1 MANSVNLFDVWGPE
15 KVSQGNKPFEL
26 VRFNG
31 REVAAMPFTSDSAV
45 VKLHFNDEPEIR
57 GYVHCN
63 GEGCALCRLG
73 RPKEE
78 RALLPVY
85 LPAQGTIGVIPISPS
100 SRPGALRPQLL
111 PLLRS
116 EKKLV
121 VFIKKADQLTFS
133 VGSSEMDPKDHRG
146 DRRIEDFQKKLEAGE
161 LDLTS
166 VYPRMSNEA
175 LARVPGIGTMLTL
188 KGIEVGAGNQR

>member
-1 MANSVNLFDVWGPE
+1 MANCIDLLDVWGTEQAP
-15 KVSQGNKPFEL
+15 QGDKPFEL

-31 REVAAMPFTSDSAV
+31 CDVPVIPFTSNSALA
-45 VKLHFNDEPEIR
+45 KLHYLDEAERR

-63 GEGCALCRLG
+63 GADCVLCRLG
-73 RPKEE
+73 RPAEE

-85 LPAQGTIGVIPISPS
+85 LPAQRAIGVISISPS

-116 EKKLV
+116 GKSLV
-121 VFIKKADQLTFS
+121 LFIRKIDQMNFA
-133 VGSSEMDPKDHRG
+133 VGSSEVDPG
-146 DRRIEDFQKKLEAGE
+146 DFRCDGLIQDFQRKLEAGE

-166 VYPRMSNEA
+166 VYPRLSNEA
-175 LARVPGIGTMLTL
+175 LARVPGINAMLRL
-188 KGIEVGAGNQR
+188 KGVPVGAGNQR

>member
-1 MANSVNLFDVWGPE
+1 MANCVNLFDVWGTEQTP
-15 KVSQGNKPFEL
+15 QGDKPFEL

-31 REVAAMPFTSDSAV
+31 REVAVMPFTSTSVLA
-45 VKLHFNDEPEIR
+45 KLHYIDEAEAR

-63 GEGCALCRLG
+63 GADCVLCRLG
-73 RPKEE
+73 RPAEE

-85 LPAQGTIGVIPISPS
+85 LPAQQAIGVISISPS

-116 EKKLV
+116 GKSLV
-121 VFIKKADQLTFS
+121 VFIKKADPMNFA
-133 VGSSEMDPKDHRG
+133 VGSSEVGPAAFRC
-146 DRRIEDFQKKLEAGE
+146 DRLIEDFQRKLEAGE

-166 VYPRMSNEA
+166 VYPRLSNEA
-175 LARVPGIGTMLTL
+175 LARVPGINAMLRL
-188 KGIEVGAGNQR
+188 KGVPVGAGNQG

>member
-1 MANSVNLFDVWGPE
+1 MATCVNLFDVWGLEQAP
-15 KVSQGNKPFEL
+15 QADKPFEL

-31 REVAAMPFTSDSAV
+31 REVAVMPFTSTSAL
-45 VKLHFNDEPEIR
+45 VKLHYNDEPEAR

-63 GEGCALCRLG
+63 GTDCVLCRLG
-73 RPKEE
+73 RPVEE

-85 LPAQGTIGVIPISPS
+85 LPAQGTIGIIPISPS

-116 EKKLV
+116 GKRLV
-121 VFIKKADQLTFS
+121 VFVKKPDQMNFT
-133 VGSSEMDPKDHRG
+133 VGSKEVDPTVYRC
-146 DRRIEDFQKKLEAGE
+146 DRLIEDFQRKLEAGE

-166 VYPRMSNEA
+166 VYPRLSNEA
-175 LARVPGIGTMLTL
+175 LAKVPSIGTMLLL
-188 KGIEVGAGNQR
+188 KGVAVDAA